1 VTEANV
7 ATLRRGYDALNRGD
21 VSEVMALLDDNIT
34 WDPGELSPDSA
45 STTGGRPGF
54 ESLVRSWVEA
64 FEDFRIEP
72 IDVLDHPPFL
82 VAVVRQ
88 SGRGRAS
95 GLDLAIEIAHLWTVK
110 DGRAVRF
117 HSYRSRDEA
126 LTAIETRQ

>member
-1 VTEANV
+1 VTAANV

-21 VSEVMALLDDNIT
+21 VSEVMALIDDAIT

-45 STTGGRPGF
+45 STTGGRAGF

-72 IDVLDHPPFL
+72 LDVIEQPPFL

-95 GLDLAIEIAHLWTVK
+95 GLGIAIEIAHVWTVE

-126 LTAIETRQ
+126 LTAIG